1 MKTSSLAGDIA
12 ILFSAHI
19 VQSWASIM
27 LSKMYNLNPV
37 PEKDRVVNFQNNLG
51 NI

>member
-1 MKTSSLAGDIA
+1 
-12 ILFSAHI
+12 LFSAHI

-27 LSKMYNLNPV
+27 LSNMYNPNPV
-37 PEKDRVVNFQNNLG
+37 PEKDRVVSFQNNLG